1 MAYDLLLFMQ
11 RIELEK
17 EIIGTGLLKKQKRPN
32 EIGFFKKLLSNN

>member
-17 EIIGTGLLKKQKRPN
+17 ETTDTGLLQKQKRPN
-32 EIGFFKKLLSNN
+32 DFF